1 MRDTEIVKMILDENS
16 FESKMK
22 LAELVGYDRL
32 KTMVTEMRF
41 SGMKIPHVMD
51 DILGTLLYGNEE
63 KRLAKLLEES
73 TPEQV
78 EVLVRAFG
86 SQKCKRASKL
96 ILDPAKAHLVIDY
109 ATTMSCKESED
120 FVTKIEET
128 GVTNY
133 GLAQKMVI
141 IHGLEKT
148 EKDIE
153 VTGYSRPVKHI
164 VADIMGPLRANKS
177 ENTL

>member
-1 MRDTEIVKMILDENS
+1 MRDTEIVKMILEENS

-32 KTMVTEMRF
+32 KAMVTEMRF
-41 SGMKIPHVMD
+41 SGINIPHVMD
-51 DILGTLLYGNEE
+51 DILGTLLGNEE

-96 ILDPAKAHLVIDY
+96 ISNPAKAHLVIDY
-109 ATTMSCKESED
+109 ATPMSCKESED

-133 GLAQKMVI
+133 ELAQKMVI
-141 IHGLEKT
+141 INGLAKT
-148 EKDIE
+148 EKDIK

-164 VADIMGPLRANKS
+164 VEDVMGPLRANKS

>member
-1 MRDTEIVKMILDENS
+1 MRDTEIIKMILAEKT

-22 LAELVGYDRL
+22 LAELIGYDRL
-32 KTMVTEMRF
+32 NIIVTKLRF
-41 SGMKIPHVMD
+41 SEIKIPHVMD
-51 DILGTLLYGNEE
+51 DIIGTLLGNEE
-63 KRLAKLLEES
+63 KKLAKLLEES

-78 EVLVRAFG
+78 EVLVKAFG
-86 SQKCKRASKL
+86 SQKCMRSSKL
-96 ILDPAKAHLVIDY
+96 ITNPAKAHLVVDY
-109 ATTMSCKESED
+109 ATPMSYKESED
-120 FVTKIEET
+120 FVTKIEKT

-133 GLAQKMVI
+133 KLAQKMVMI
-141 IHGLEKT
+141 NGLEKT

-164 VADIMGPLRANKS
+164 VADVMGPLRENKS